1 MGFMDINNKNKIHY
15 IMKMIKLFEA
25 WSQVNEEV
33 IYPNPGLDFR
43 PYMCEPQKNTGPL
56 GRVGDG
62 LHNYE
67 LIQWNLN
74 LPKRYLEKGNATGTP
89 IMQVPPQLFGA
100 PGRPAT
106 SRTIP
111 WSTDKDNFST
121 KELTAWVINAGGQ
134 ARRLAGAGEIEDYM
148 KDPSSLDADSPY
160 NKNTNEYDAI
170 YKKNKTNKQ
179 KTTAPIGVEPSLL
192 TKIQMRLRELGGSY
206 AASLGNTGP
215 GKDGVDGKWGQ
226 STAASIN
233 LALDALGS
241 AVPSMQQKT
250 IPLNL
255 ITGDDTEI
263 DGQNE
268 QPA

>member
-1 MGFMDINNKNKIHY
+1 
-15 IMKMIKLFEA
+15 MKMIKLFEA

-33 IYPNPGLDFR
+33 LYKNPGLEFR

-67 LIQWNLN
+67 LIQWNAN
-74 LPKRYLEKGNATGTP
+74 LPKKTLADGNAVGTP

-100 PGRPAT
+100 PGRPT
-106 SRTIP
+106 VSRTIP

-160 NKNTNEYDAI
+160 NKNTNEYDNI
-170 YKKNKTNKQ
+170 KKNKTNTDTK
-179 KTTAPIGVEPSLL
+179 KTTAPIGVTPSLL
-192 TKIQMRLRELGGSY
+192 TKIQMRLRDLGGSY
-206 AASLGNTGP
+206 ASALGTSGP
-215 GKDGVDGKWGQ
+215 GKDGVDGKFGP
-226 STAASIN
+226 STAAAIN
-233 LALDALGS
+233 LALDALGT

-250 IPLNL
+250 IPLNVIQP
-255 ITGDDTEI
+255 ITGEDDKVKE
-263 DGQNE
+263 E
-268 QPA
+268 PAETPADMSRYDV